1 MDSQATAASG
11 GTVNFADAL
20 LEEQI
25 KSILASLLFAGL
37 EFAVLRRV
45 TVQVLLAEWNKILA
59 RNITIWINVG
69 SALIYLNIFE
79 RGSPTH

>member
-1 MDSQATAASG
+1 MVSQAAAASG
-11 GTVNFADAL
+11 GTANFADVL

-25 KSILASLLFAGL
+25 KSILASLPFAGL
-37 EFAVLRRV
+37 EFAVLGRV
-45 TVQVLLAEWNKILA
+45 TVRVLLAEWNKILA